1 MLSTFISRNGRKSR
15 YFYQS
20 EWWEEPVVHIASR
33 RDVAR
38 RDSLTDVKVYT
49 NCETVRLKVNGKDCG
64 SPERNGSIC
73 IWRKVGLKHGEN
85 QVEAFGHR
93 GGQEFSDRCKWV
105 LF

>member
-1 MLSTFISRNGRKSR
+1 M
-15 YFYQS
+15 
-20 EWWEEPVVHIASR
+20 VHIASR

-85 QVEAFGHR
+85 QVEAFGQR
-93 GGQEFSDRCKWV
+93 GGQGGQTVVNGCFSEWEEAFGR
-105 LF
+105 